1 VLKTITQ
8 ADWPL
13 VGRAEELE
21 LLGRLRS
28 PSSPMS
34 AIVSGPAGVG
44 KSRLARAAMSE
55 AAREGW
61 ATLAV
66 RGSAG
71 FAAVPLGPF
80 RTVLRIPTSFE
91 LTDLTDAVAS
101 ALVAMRTAKGL
112 LVVADDCQDLD
123 ESSSGLLHQLVAAG
137 LVLAIITTRSGT
149 QPPATVTALWK
160 DGLAERIELQS
171 LSRRETTELLA
182 ASVGGSVEDSSAN
195 RIWHVTGG
203 NPLYIREV
211 VLSSAETGAFRQV
224 DGEWR
229 WRGEWATGSRLQE
242 IVEAR
247 LGRLDP
253 DQLSAMEILA
263 LAGSLPLGLVTGLT
277 TVRAVEE
284 LEARALVTTER
295 SGGQLEVAIAH
306 PVHAEVLRSRMPTL
320 QQRSIRRNL
329 VEALKAA
336 GVHDTTDR
344 VRLACWSLESG
355 LDVDVMTLSLGTDAS
370 MFGIDHAVSA
380 RLKEILPGATVELP
394 AGRPAVRQD
403 LELAVRMARAA
414 YDRSGGLVEG
424 VGLASAL
431 AWSGAMDSAEAVLAQ
446 LADKADAIDDRL
458 RVTLALSVVRFWGR
472 HDAEGATTTLTE
484 VADAAGQGA
493 DPVLLADVYE
503 QLAAIALNT
512 ARPGD
517 ALSYAE
523 QAAVAQGVKLSHSVG
538 APLAAAALS
547 YLGRCGES
555 IELVDQALPSVHEP
569 GHPMAVVTL
578 LFSRGS
584 ALARMGELEE
594 ARQTAEWLREVALSG
609 EFLDSTA
616 HFGVLL
622 GEILIRQGR
631 PASAGRIFRDASG
644 LFAERDIYGYRP
656 RALSGLARARAM
668 AGDEEA
674 AALALQE
681 IRRTQPIG
689 RHFDLSHYL
698 AEIDLHRLGGRTAAA
713 VEAARRAVDWA
724 RAAGMIVE
732 EAQALDAWVRV
743 APTSDLAER
752 LSGLAGM
759 TDSRFVKVL
768 ADQAGALVHADPHSL
783 LDVSERFAEMTAWWM
798 AAEAAGAAGRIFEGR
813 HQARAAKAAARA
825 AVSFASRCEDMP
837 QSAAADPAA
846 APTRLTK
853 REREIATA
861 AAAGLSSREIA
872 ERMYLSA
879 RTVENHLY
887 RVYVKL
893 GVTDRTG
900 LAAAL
905 STVRS
910 DE

>member
-1 VLKTITQ
+1 
-8 ADWPL
+8 
-13 VGRAEELE
+13 
-21 LLGRLRS
+21 
-28 PSSPMS
+28 MS
-34 AIVSGPAGVG
+34 AILSGPAGVG

-80 RTVLRIPTSFE
+80 RTVLRIPSSSE
-91 LTDLTDAVAS
+91 LTELTEAVAS
-101 ALVAMRTAKGL
+101 ELLAMRTTRGL
-112 LVVADDCQDLD
+112 LVLADDCQDLD

-137 LVLAIITTRSGT
+137 LVVAIITTRSGT
-149 QPPATVTALWK
+149 TPPATVTALWK

-182 ASVGGSVEDSSAN
+182 ASLDGSVEDSSAN

-203 NPLYIREV
+203 NPLYLREV
-211 VLSSAETGAFRQV
+211 VLSSAETGALRQV
-224 DGEWR
+224 EGEWR

-253 DQLSAMEILA
+253 DELSAMEILA
-263 LAGSLPLGLVTGLT
+263 FAGSLPLGLVTGLT

-284 LEARALVTTER
+284 LEARALVSTER
-295 SGGQLEVAIAH
+295 SGRRLEVAIAH

-336 GVHDTTDR
+336 GVQDTADR

-370 MFGIDHAVSA
+370 MFGIDYAISA
-380 RLKEILPGATVELP
+380 RLKEILPDSAVELP

-414 YDRSGGLVEG
+414 YDRSGGVVEG
-424 VGLASAL
+424 VGLAGAL
-431 AWSGAMDSAEAVLAQ
+431 AWSGAMDSAEAVLAD
-446 LADKADAIDDRL
+446 LAERADAIDDRL

-472 HDAEGATTTLTE
+472 HDAEGATTALME
-484 VADAAGQGA
+484 VAEAAGQGCE
-493 DPVLLADVYE
+493 PVLLADVYE
-503 QLAAIALNT
+503 QLAAISLNT
-512 ARPGD
+512 ARPAA
-517 ALSYAE
+517 ALAYAE
-523 QAAVAQGVKLSHSVG
+523 QAAVAQGVDLSHSVA

-555 IELVDQALPSVHEP
+555 IGLVDQALDAVHER
-569 GHPMAVVTL
+569 GHPLALVTL

-594 ARQTAEWLREVALSG
+594 ARQTAEWLRDVALSG

-631 PASAGRIFRDASG
+631 PASAGRIFRDSSG

-674 AALALQE
+674 AGLALQE
-681 IRRTQPIG
+681 VRRTQPIG

-698 AEIDLHRLGGRTAAA
+698 AEIDLHRLGGRTTAA
-713 VEAARRAVDWA
+713 VEAAGRAVDWA
-724 RAAGMIVE
+724 RAAGMVVE
-732 EAQALDAWVRV
+732 EAQALDAWVRI
-743 APTSDLAER
+743 APASDLAER
-752 LSGLAGM
+752 LAELARM
-759 TDSRFVKVL
+759 TDSRFVSVL
-768 ADQAGALVHADPHSL
+768 ADHARALVHADPDSL
-783 LDVSERFAEMTAWWM
+783 VDVSERFGDMTAWRM
-798 AAEAAGAAGRIFEGR
+798 AAEAADAAARIFDRR
-813 HQARAAKAAARA
+813 HQARAGKAATQA
-825 AVSFASRCEDMP
+825 AVGFASRCEDMP
-837 QSAAADPAA
+837 LSAAADLA

-853 REREIATA
+853 REREIAAA

-872 ERMYLSA
+872 SRMYLSA

-900 LAAAL
+900 LADAL
-905 STVRS
+905 STARS